1 MTQGWQ
7 VRDTTTHQHHV
18 IAHVIGA
25 TVLGYF
31 VLDDTL
37 YILLDI
43 GFVWRIY
50 LDGEMGLLP
59 HPVAVNELD
68 VAEPLRAQI
77 KADIGILLG
86 DNDAHRRLEKLIQ
99 PTTDCLIAEVGFFEH
114 DDRRRLVITAE
125 ESNLAIETS
134 LATAEIKVYA
144 F

>member
-1 MTQGWQ
+1 MTQDWQ

-31 VLDDTL
+31 VYDDTL

-43 GFVWRIY
+43 GFVWRIF

-59 HPVAVNELD
+59 HPVAVNELEM
-68 VAEPLRAQI
+68 AEPLREQI
-77 KADIGILLG
+77 KADIGILLS
-86 DNDAHRRLEKLIQ
+86 DNDTHRRLEQLIQ
-99 PTTDCLIAEVGFFEH
+99 PTTDCLIADISFFEH
-114 DDRRRLVITAE
+114 NDRRRLVITAE

-134 LATAEIKVYA
+134 LATAEIKVYG

>member
-1 MTQGWQ
+1 MTQDWQ
-7 VRDTTTHQHHV
+7 IRDTSTHQHHV

-31 VLDDTL
+31 VFDDTI

-43 GFVWRIY
+43 GFVWRIF

-59 HPVAVNELD
+59 HPVAVNELE
-68 VAEPLRAQI
+68 VGEPLREQI

-86 DNDAHRRLEKLIQ
+86 DNASHQPLEQLIC
-99 PTTDCLIAEVGFFEH
+99 PTADCLITDVSFFERR
-114 DDRRRLVITAE
+114 DERRLVVACE
-125 ESNLAIETS
+125 ESSLSIETS
-134 LATAEIKVYA
+134 LATAEIKVYE